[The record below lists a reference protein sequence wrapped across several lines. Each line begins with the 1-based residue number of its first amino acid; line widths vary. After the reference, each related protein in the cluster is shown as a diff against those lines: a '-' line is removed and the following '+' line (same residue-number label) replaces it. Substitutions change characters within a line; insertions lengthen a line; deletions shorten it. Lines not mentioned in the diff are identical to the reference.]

1 MKTGTSSPFWSV
13 SRGWFLLY
21 VPLTHSEHVLIHLSS
36 VATALGLGF
45 EPYVEPV
52 FKRSVAL
59 IQRTLQQVFAWNIDQ
74 HLKVS

>member
-1 MKTGTSSPFWSV
+1 METGTSFLFWSV
-13 SRGWFLLY
+13 SPGWFLLC
-21 VPLTHSEHVLIHLSS
+21 VPLTLSEHVLIHLSS

-59 IQRTLQQVFAWNIDQ
+59 IQRTLQQVYD
-74 HLKVS
+74 

>member
-1 MKTGTSSPFWSV
+1 M
-13 SRGWFLLY
+13 
-21 VPLTHSEHVLIHLSS
+21 HLSS

-59 IQRTLQQVFAWNIDQ
+59 IQPTLQQVFTWNIDQ
-74 HLKVS
+74 HLKVSLLLVVFL